1 MDLPQND
8 QQMIERELFGTR
20 PTARARFY
28 AHAAL
33 NGDATEKNG
42 FETYDDKVYVEIRIP
57 DSTDFV
63 SRPATNDDFVTF
75 PQAYAQFERI
85 RDWKQHSL
93 DLLPG
98 VPLSKLATL
107 RSMKLHTIEQL
118 AAYAEPLP
126 ELVSDVHALS
136 LRFIRFFNGSDS
148 KPRLRLVDG
157 ALVSLEA
164 SA

>member
-8 QQMIERELFGTR
+8 QAMIERELFGTR
-20 PTARARFY
+20 PAARARFY
-28 AHAAL
+28 PHAAL
-33 NGDATEKNG
+33 NGDATEANG
-42 FETYDDKVYVEIRIP
+42 FQTFDDKVYVEIRIP

-63 SRPATNDDFVTF
+63 SRPATPDDFVTY
-75 PQAYAQFERI
+75 PQAYAHFERI

-107 RSMKLHTIEQL
+107 RSMKIHTIEQL
-118 AAYAEPLP
+118 AAHAEPLP
-126 ELVSDVHALS
+126 DLVADVRATA
-136 LRFIRFFNGSDS
+136 LRFMRFFGGGD

-157 ALVSLEA
+157 ALVPMEQTA
-164 SA
+164 